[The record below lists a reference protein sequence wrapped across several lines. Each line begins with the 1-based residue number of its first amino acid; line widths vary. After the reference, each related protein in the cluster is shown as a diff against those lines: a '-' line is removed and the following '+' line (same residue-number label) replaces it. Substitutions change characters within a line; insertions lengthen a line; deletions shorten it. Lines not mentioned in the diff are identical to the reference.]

1 MRSMLGPYMAAKHAA
16 DLNLSR
22 RSQFPWFV
30 LRPSSLSDD
39 EASGCVS
46 LGERKTITRSVPRE
60 DVADVF
66 LKVAE
71 LPKGQADGL
80 MLDLTGGDVAV
91 DEAVQKAVERGR
103 TDWLG

>member
-1 MRSMLGPYMAAKHAA
+1 MRSVLGPYMAAKHAA
-16 DLNLSR
+16 DLNLSK

-39 EASGCVS
+39 EPSGRVS

-91 DEAVQKAVERGR
+91 EEAVQKAVQRGR